1 MRYRIQHTTHYT
13 YQQPVHLR
21 HHVLRLRPRSDS
33 AQQTQRFHLDVSP
46 QPERQ
51 APVTELEG
59 SPGIGVWFAAEPTSH
74 LIIKTVTEV
83 ETFRQNPFDYLAEPW
98 ASYLPIDYPAS
109 IASLLG
115 SHLHH
120 PLYPVASP
128 NIIELAQNIVY
139 EVDGNVGFF
148 LTTLTQRIYESCEYI
163 IRPTGDPLPP
173 GVTWA
178 KKQGSCRDFTLL
190 FMEACRAVGLAARFV
205 SGYEEGDS
213 TVLER
218 DLHAWAEVYI
228 PGGGWRGF
236 DPTHGLAVAD
246 RHVALVA
253 SAFPRLAAP
262 VTGST
267 QEGGLVSSSLSTEV
281 RVRLLT

>member
-33 AQQTQRFHLDVSP
+33 TQQTQRFHLDISP

-51 APVTELEG
+51 ATVTELEG

-74 LIIKTVTEV
+74 LIIKTVAEV
-83 ETFRQNPFDYLAEPW
+83 ETFRQNPFDYLTEPW

-115 SHLHH
+115 SYLHH
-120 PLYPVASP
+120 PLYPMAAP
-128 NIIELAQNIVY
+128 NIVELAQNIVY

-148 LTTLTQRIYESCEYI
+148 LTTLTQRIYETCQYI
-163 IRPTGDPLPP
+163 VRPTGDPLPP

-205 SGYEEGDS
+205 SGYEQGDS

-253 SAFPRLAAP
+253 SAFPRFAAP
-262 VTGST
+262 VTDST

-281 RVRLLT
+281 RVHLLT

>member
-21 HHVLRLRPRSDS
+21 HHILRLQPRSDS
-33 AQQTQRFHLDVSP
+33 AQQTRRFQLDISP

-51 APVTELEG
+51 TTVTDLEG

-74 LIIKTVTEV
+74 LMIKTVAEV
-83 ETFRQNPFDYLAEPW
+83 ETFRHNPFDYLAEPW
-98 ASYLPIDYPAS
+98 ASSLPIDYPAS
-109 IASLLG
+109 VATLLRPYLQH
-115 SHLHH
+115 S
-120 PLYPVASP
+120 LYPVASP
-128 NIIELAQNIVY
+128 AIVDLAQEIVH

-148 LTTLTQRIYESCEYI
+148 LTTLTQRIYETCRYI
-163 IRPTGDPLPP
+163 VRPTGAPLPP
-173 GVTWA
+173 GITWA
-178 KKQGSCRDFTLL
+178 KQQGSCRDFTVL

-246 RHVALVA
+246 RHVAVVA
-253 SAFPRLAAP
+253 SAFPQFAAP

-267 QEGGLVSSSLSTEV
+267 QEGGRVSSSLSTEV
-281 RVRLLT
+281 RVQLLT